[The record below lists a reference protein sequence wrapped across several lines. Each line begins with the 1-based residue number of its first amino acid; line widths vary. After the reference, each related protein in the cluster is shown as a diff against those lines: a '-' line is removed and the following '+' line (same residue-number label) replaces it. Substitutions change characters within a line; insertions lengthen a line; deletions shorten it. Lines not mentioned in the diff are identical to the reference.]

1 MVPFLRAHG
10 PLVTKKK
17 RGGGNILQ
25 GHIPIPRSQGTEPP
39 PRLNQTQPALA
50 STQASSFSPAA
61 LGPAG
66 RSKEPWA
73 GLDSEPWLERGL
85 HSPPVLPVSTRKV
98 AHTKP
103 LTPPVELLGRIPRH
117 CEGSDGSEAGCHSRP
132 KEVGQPGSKEPE
144 EELGEGVCMG
154 EGKGK

>member
-17 RGGGNILQ
+17 RGGAIFCRATYPFLGARV
-25 GHIPIPRSQGTEPP
+25 PAPT

-103 LTPPVELLGRIPRH
+103 LTPPVGLLGRIPRH